1 MTLKMTRREVLLVIN
16 SKDAQTADN
25 GSSATNYF
33 QPALEMG
40 DNAKV
45 ELIAANIWYAMP
57 NIAAPN
63 NTLSYEYTKEQMVNG
78 ALVTTQS
85 NIDTITFDPGL
96 YGLSSLN
103 NTIARELSNHLELS
117 RYDIS
122 LSGDESTGRV
132 ALHLKTT
139 IREHVLTNGEF
150 NITELR
156 VKLPE
161 STILTHYL
169 GYNGTTDLVTPAGVS
184 EYEFIG
190 SLPANLNTLKSILVN
205 CSQCSGSVLNGRN
218 SGILANIPI
227 SVSVGS
233 QIQYQPL
240 HAAKISAPQM
250 SSGGINEMTLSL
262 HDQDMKALNM
272 GGEYWEAVLIVSS
285 D

>member
-1 MTLKMTRREVLLVIN
+1 MTRREVLLVIN
-16 SKDAQTADN
+16 SKDARTTDN
-25 GSSATNYF
+25 GSSATINF

-45 ELIAANIWYAMP
+45 ELIGANIWYAMP

-63 NTLSYEYTKEQMVNG
+63 NILSYEYTKVQMVNG
-78 ALVTTQS
+78 VLVTTQG
-85 NIDTITFDPGL
+85 IAGTITFDPGL

-103 NTIARELSNHLELS
+103 NTIARELSNHPELS

-139 IREHVLTNGEF
+139 IRDHVLANGEF
-150 NITELR
+150 NITEVR

-169 GYNGTTDLVTPAGVS
+169 GYDMVLPTDLVTPAGVA

-190 SLPANLNTLKSILVN
+190 QTAANLNTLKSILVN
-205 CSQCSGSVLNGRN
+205 CSQCSGSVLNGKD

-250 SSGGINEMTLSL
+250 SSSGINEMTLSL

-272 GGEYWEAVLIVSS
+272 GGEYWEAVLIASS

>member
-1 MTLKMTRREVLLVIN
+1 
-16 SKDAQTADN
+16 
-25 GSSATNYF
+25 
-33 QPALEMG
+33 
-40 DNAKV
+40 
-45 ELIAANIWYAMP
+45 
-57 NIAAPN
+57 
-63 NTLSYEYTKEQMVNG
+63 MVNG
-78 ALVTTQS
+78 TLVTTQNS
-85 NIDTITFDPGL
+85 TGTITFDPGL

-103 NTIARELSNHLELS
+103 NTIARELSNHPELS

-139 IREHVLTNGEF
+139 IRDHVLTNGEF

-169 GYNGTTDLVTPAGVS
+169 GYDMVLPTIGTPEGVS

-190 SLPANLNTLKSILVN
+190 GLPANLNTLKSILVN
-205 CSQCSGSVLNGRN
+205 CSQCSGSVLNGKD

-250 SSGGINEMTLSL
+250 SSSGINEMTLSL

-272 GGEYWEAVLIVSS
+272 GGEYWEAVLIASS